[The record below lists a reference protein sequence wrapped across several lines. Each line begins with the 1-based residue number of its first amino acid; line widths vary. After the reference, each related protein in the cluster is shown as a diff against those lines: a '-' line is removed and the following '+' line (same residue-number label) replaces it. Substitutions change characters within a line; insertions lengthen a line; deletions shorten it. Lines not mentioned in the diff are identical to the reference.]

1 MRLSRSAPPRGSLFP
16 TSVPFGG
23 LRVDVSIFCAYHRL
37 AERRVPEFHPMGIA
51 PMPLELSP
59 PQVALLQR
67 LAAQGFHP
75 FASSL
80 YANAIGVRKGSCAAL
95 LGPVPGG
102 GLRVFGE
109 ACYLVEGK
117 LSVRV
122 TRGGRQ
128 WFVWKDTQIEAT
140 GERLAELQQF
150 SEELGNLLHAR
161 A

>member
-1 MRLSRSAPPRGSLFP
+1 
-16 TSVPFGG
+16 
-23 LRVDVSIFCAYHRL
+23 
-37 AERRVPEFHPMGIA
+37 
-51 PMPLELSP
+51 MPLELSP

-67 LAAQGFHP
+67 IAEKCLHP
-75 FASSL
+75 FVSSL
-80 YANAIGVRKGSCAAL
+80 HANAIGVRKGSCAAL

-102 GLRVFGE
+102 GLRLFGE

-117 LSVRV
+117 FSVRV

-128 WFVWKDTQIEAT
+128 WFVWKNTQIEAT
-140 GERLAELQQF
+140 SERLADLQQF